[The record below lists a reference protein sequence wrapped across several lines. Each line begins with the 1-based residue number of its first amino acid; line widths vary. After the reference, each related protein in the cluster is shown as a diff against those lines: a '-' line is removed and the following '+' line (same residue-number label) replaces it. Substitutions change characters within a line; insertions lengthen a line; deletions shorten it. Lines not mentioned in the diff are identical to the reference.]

1 MIAQRRFKG
10 FCAAFAT
17 LLLAASI
24 CTGCPR
30 PEEDFALEMELIVAD
45 AGLGSTSKVE
55 EGSPFNYPR
64 ILIYQDVLQG
74 NAQQEPDLVLS
85 GEAIPELQHPVH
97 MLALPYSLYVCDD
110 VYGAVLVW
118 NSLPSL
124 VWGHDTDTSPDVVL
138 DGLGAVG
145 EPVFAIEDYWEAAQ
159 KEYEA
164 LIIADLSSGA
174 PKDTGGCVHIFR
186 NPSKLTSDRAPNV
199 TLTEPE
205 APVALV
211 TANKQLIVADAGM
224 DRVLVYTN
232 LMEILEMEKDAV
244 PEIVELSGASW
255 LGLDEHGSVTPTMV
269 AVSENRL
276 FVTTASNMLFVFS
289 PADALQN
296 HQAPDAV
303 IAGANGGMNVPIA
316 MARIGGR
323 LFVGNANAPFAW
335 DAEKDEASKANTI
348 GVVAFDNLA
357 GLASG
362 QAPSLVLD
370 SSNAQVPTV
379 RGMFSY
385 GNALVCATRV
395 AQGLEPIKG
404 TSEAEL
410 ELGDIHIFRHA
421 DKMIQG
427 RSADLVLP
435 ALKDFA
441 APLSVEG
448 TFFIE
453 GAS

>member
-1 MIAQRRFKG
+1 MNAQRRFKE
-10 FCAAFAT
+10 FCATFAT
-17 LLLAASI
+17 LLLAALV
-24 CTGCPR
+24 CAGCPQ
-30 PEEDFALEMELIVAD
+30 PQEDFALEMELIVAD
-45 AGLGSTSKVE
+45 AGLSSTSKVE

-64 ILIYQDVLQG
+64 ILVYHDVLQG
-74 NAQQEPDLVLS
+74 DAQQQPDLVLS
-85 GEAIPELQHPVH
+85 GETIPELKHPVH
-97 MLALPYSLYVCDD
+97 MVALPYSLFVCDD

-124 VWGHDTDTSPDVVL
+124 IWGHDADTAPDVVL

-145 EPVFAIEDYWEAAQ
+145 EPVFAIEDYWEASQ
-159 KEYEA
+159 KDYEA
-164 LIIADLSSGA
+164 LIVADLSSDA
-174 PKDTGGCVHIFR
+174 PKDTGGSVHIFKD
-186 NPSKLTSDRAPNV
+186 PSYLHSDQAPDIS
-199 TLTEPE
+199 LTEPE

-232 LMEILEMEKDAV
+232 LMEILELEKDAV

-269 AVSENRL
+269 AVYENRL
-276 FVTTASNMLFVFS
+276 FVTTASSMLFVFS
-289 PADALQN
+289 PADELQD

-316 MARIGGR
+316 IARIGGR
-323 LFVGNANAPFAW
+323 LFVGNAKSPFTW
-335 DAEKDEASKANTI
+335 DAEKDGGSKANTI
-348 GVVAFDNLA
+348 GVVAFDDLA

-370 SSNAQVPTV
+370 SSNAQVPAV
-379 RGMFSY
+379 RGMFSFS
-385 GNALVCATRV
+385 NALVCATRV
-395 AQGLEPIKG
+395 AQELEPIKG

-421 DKMIQG
+421 DKMSQG

-453 GAS
+453 GMS

>member
-1 MIAQRRFKG
+1 MNAQRPFKG
-10 FCAAFAT
+10 FCAGFAT
-17 LLLAASI
+17 LLVAALI

-30 PEEDFALEMELIVAD
+30 PTEDFALEMELIVAD
-45 AGLGSTSKVE
+45 AGLGSTSRAE
-55 EGSPFNYPR
+55 GGSPFNFPR
-64 ILIYQDVLQG
+64 ILVYHDVLQG
-74 NAQQEPDLVLS
+74 DARQEPDLVLS
-85 GEAIPELQHPVH
+85 GEDIPELQHPVH
-97 MLALPYSLYVCDD
+97 MVALPYSLYVCDD
-110 VYGAVLVW
+110 VYGAVLIW
-118 NSLPSL
+118 NRLPSL
-124 VWGHDTDTSPDVVL
+124 IWGNDADLTPDVIL

-145 EPVFAIEDYWEAAQ
+145 EPVFALEDYWEAAQ
-159 KEYEA
+159 KDYEA
-164 LIIADLSSGA
+164 LIVADLASGDS
-174 PKDTGGCVHIFR
+174 KDTGGSVHIFR
-186 NPSKLTSDRAPNV
+186 NPSKLNSDRAPDI

-211 TANKQLIVADAGM
+211 SASNQLFVADAGM

-232 LMEILEMEKDAV
+232 LTEILELEKGAE
-244 PEIVELSGASW
+244 PAIVELSGASW
-255 LGLDEHGSVTPTMV
+255 LGLDAHGSIIPTMI
-269 AVSENRL
+269 AVFENRL

-289 PADALQN
+289 PADALQDQ
-296 HQAPDAV
+296 QAPVAV

-323 LFVGNANAPFAW
+323 LFVGNANSPFMW
-335 DAEKDEASKANTI
+335 DATKDDASKAHTI

-370 SSNAQVPTV
+370 SSNAQVPAV

-385 GNALVCATRV
+385 GNALVCATTV

-404 TSEAEL
+404 ALDTQFQ
-410 ELGDIHIFRHA
+410 LGDIHIFRHA
-421 DKMIQG
+421 DKMLQG

-441 APLSVEG
+441 VPLSIVG

-453 GAS
+453 GMS